1 MTGKPDIM
9 NVTQKKLLYFTA
21 GIDIIHV
28 SVDNYLKHHF
38 RMISGAPCFFIKLL
52 EIIKIEIINNCIDY
66 ADRIVRSYVFINS
79 LWKKNGLV
87 GNVRTKNVTLP

>member
-28 SVDNYLKHHF
+28 SVDNYFEHHF
-38 RMISGAPCFFIKLL
+38 RMISLAPRFFIKLL

-66 ADRIVRSYVFINS
+66 EDRVVRSYVFINS